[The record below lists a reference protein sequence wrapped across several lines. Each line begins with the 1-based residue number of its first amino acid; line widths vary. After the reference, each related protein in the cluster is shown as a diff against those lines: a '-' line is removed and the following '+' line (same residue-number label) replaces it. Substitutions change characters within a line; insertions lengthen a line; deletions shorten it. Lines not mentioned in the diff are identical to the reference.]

1 MNDDNLPTHQSPTAE
16 FRAAV
21 LELCED
27 IYTRIADL
35 VEKVPASALQQC
47 FDGSEHSPLSVINT
61 TTQLCDMLVRFLFH
75 CVIALVSLSQCN
87 LEPDSD
93 TELVGRP
100 SGPEYGHPELPDVDL
115 DPRLG
120 KPQLLDPPRSESVI
134 GFGESDGEELEAI
147 EAYIGVSD
155 DVDWSV
161 QIDVHRFMS
170 LVSLVSVDF

>member
-1 MNDDNLPTHQSPTAE
+1 MNDDNLPTRQSPTAE

-21 LELCED
+21 LELCAD

-35 VEKVPASALQQC
+35 VEKVPASALQHC
-47 FDGSEHSPLSVINT
+47 IDGSEHSPLSVINT
-61 TTQLCDMLVRFLFH
+61 TTQLCDMLVRFSLS
-75 CVIALVSLSQCN
+75 LLSQCN